1 MAIPAPSAAAD
12 CDALVGRTRAPDPA
26 SRPGDTALMML
37 RRAEPVDA
45 LAVAGV
51 HVRAWQAAYRGLLPD
66 DYLDALRPEDRAAR
80 YTFAELSPD
89 RPLTIVASDAQTI
102 CGFATIGP
110 SHADELPRTGELYA
124 LYVDPDRW
132 GTGVGRA
139 LIKAAR
145 ENLMDQAFDVASLW
159 VLAGNE
165 RAERFYRIDG
175 WTPDG
180 SRREDEVW
188 GVSVDE
194 VRYCRALP

>member
-1 MAIPAPSAAAD
+1 MI
-12 CDALVGRTRAPDPA
+12 
-26 SRPGDTALMML
+26 L
-37 RRAEPVDA
+37 RRAEPADA

-51 HVRAWQAAYRGLLPD
+51 HVRSWQMAYRGLLPD

-80 YTFAELSPD
+80 YTFGELSPD
-89 RPLTIVASDAQTI
+89 RPLTIVAADGETI
-102 CGFATIGP
+102 CGFATTGP
-110 SHADELPRTGELYA
+110 ARDDESPRTGEVLA
-124 LYVDPDRW
+124 LYVDPDHW

-145 ENLMDQAFDVASLW
+145 ENLVDQAFDAASLW
-159 VLAGNE
+159 VLAGND

-175 WTPDG
+175 WAPDG

-194 VRYCRALP
+194 VRYRRSLA

>member
-1 MAIPAPSAAAD
+1 M
-12 CDALVGRTRAPDPA
+12 VV
-26 SRPGDTALMML
+26 

-45 LAVAGV
+45 LAVAAV

-66 DYLDALRPEDRAAR
+66 DYLAALRPEDRAAR
-80 YTFAELSPD
+80 YMFGELSAD
-89 RPLTIVASDAQTI
+89 RPLTVVASEGQTI
-102 CGFATIGP
+102 CGFATTGP
-110 SHADELPRTGELYA
+110 SHDDELPRTGELYA

-145 ENLMDQAFDVASLW
+145 ENLVDRGFDAASLW
-159 VLAGNE
+159 VLVGNE

-194 VRYCRALP
+194 IRYRRALP